1 MAEGMYTMGG
11 DIVRDT
17 VEGIIRPHAGA
28 FESAGGFIADM
39 VSYTSSLVATYLAL
53 IMSSPMLLISWMP
66 EVMNTIS
73 SRFATFGMNAG

>member
-1 MAEGMYTMGG
+1 MGG

-39 VSYTSSLVATYLAL
+39 VSYASNLLATYIAL
-53 IMSSPMLLISWMP
+53 VMSSPMLAISWMP
-66 EVMNTIS
+66 EVMNTVS
-73 SRFATFGMNAG
+73 ARFAGFGMNA